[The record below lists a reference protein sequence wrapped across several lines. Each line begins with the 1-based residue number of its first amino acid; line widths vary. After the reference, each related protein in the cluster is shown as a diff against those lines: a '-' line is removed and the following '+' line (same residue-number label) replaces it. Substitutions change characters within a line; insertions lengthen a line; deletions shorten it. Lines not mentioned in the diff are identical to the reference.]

1 MATGREG
8 YFSDYVVTRPDKAGM
23 RDLFYLLYDGD
34 LYRNNTVDCPEG
46 TGIAE
51 ISRRWLIFVSV
62 TAQKTLLILKEP
74 VVWFGSKVEFMA
86 NLLSVNHGLGALIW
100 NYLRGQAVIPRRN
113 SSSFRSAVDF
123 FDDRVELDPDISPED
138 GRYLAN
144 LSIMAAKL
152 AYENEAHIRR
162 TVIDL
167 WRMEFLGFFDCW
179 NDYENQLTTRAF
191 MFCDKRRRPELVV
204 VAFRGTEVFN
214 TAQWSVDMD
223 ISWYDI
229 PGVGKVHGGF
239 MKALG
244 LQKAGGWPKEVNQAE
259 GHPPF
264 AYYAIREELKAGL
277 RQNPEAKF
285 LVTGHSLGGALAV
298 LFPAVLSLHEEEEML
313 QRLEGVYTFGQ
324 PRVGDENLAAFLSKH
339 LDGSPPRYQRFVYC
353 NDVVPRLPYDDSTLL
368 FKHFGACLYYDAW
381 YRGTIM
387 EEEPNKNYFSPL
399 YVIPKYANAAWE
411 LLRGLLIGRIK
422 GLAYRESWAM
432 TTLRFLGLAIPGLP
446 PHLPYDYVNS
456 MRLTK
461 TSLLQERAPPFVSPR

>member
-1 MATGREG
+1 
-8 YFSDYVVTRPDKAGM
+8 
-23 RDLFYLLYDGD
+23 
-34 LYRNNTVDCPEG
+34 
-46 TGIAE
+46 
-51 ISRRWLIFVSV
+51 
-62 TAQKTLLILKEP
+62 
-74 VVWFGSKVEFMA
+74 
-86 NLLSVNHGLGALIW
+86 
-100 NYLRGQAVIPRRN
+100 
-113 SSSFRSAVDF
+113 
-123 FDDRVELDPDISPED
+123 
-138 GRYLAN
+138 
-144 LSIMAAKL
+144 MAAKL

-214 TAQWSVDMD
+214 TAQWS
-223 ISWYDI
+223 
-229 PGVGKVHGGF
+229 VHGGF

-353 NDVVPRLPYDDSTLL
+353 NDMVPRLPYDDSTLL

-381 YRGTIM
+381 YRGTIL

-422 GLAYRESWAM
+422 GS
-432 TTLRFLGLAIPGLP
+432 P
-446 PHLPYDYVNS
+446 PHLPHDYVNS